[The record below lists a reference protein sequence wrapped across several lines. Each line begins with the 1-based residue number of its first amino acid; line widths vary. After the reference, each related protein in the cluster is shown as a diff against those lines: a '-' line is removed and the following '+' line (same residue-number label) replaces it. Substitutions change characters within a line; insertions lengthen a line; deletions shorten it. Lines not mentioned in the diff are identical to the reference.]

1 MLDFYE
7 MRQAYLR
14 ALETTLDTRN
24 KMTSLDK
31 AAYPVGL
38 MVAEV
43 RMLTKEE
50 LKAEG
55 WENSRGGYPV
65 AIIFNDGSKIY
76 ASSDPEGNNV
86 GCLFGV
92 TSDGETIIVSPLEDA
107 VADNN

>member
-1 MLDFYE
+1 M
-7 MRQAYLR
+7 
-14 ALETTLDTRN
+14 TT
-24 KMTSLDK
+24 LDK

-86 GCLFGV
+86 GCMFGV
-92 TSDGETIIVSPLEDA
+92 TSDGQTIIISPLSEDA
-107 VADNN
+107 

>member
-1 MLDFYE
+1 M
-7 MRQAYLR
+7 
-14 ALETTLDTRN
+14 TTLDE
-24 KMTSLDK
+24 

-38 MVAEV
+38 IVTEV

-86 GCLFGV
+86 GCMFGV
-92 TSDGETIIVSPLEDA
+92 TSNGETIIVSPL
-107 VADNN
+107 

>member
-1 MLDFYE
+1 M
-7 MRQAYLR
+7 
-14 ALETTLDTRN
+14 TT
-24 KMTSLDK
+24 LDK

-55 WENSRGGYPV
+55 WENSRGSYPV
-65 AIIFNDGSKIY
+65 AVIFNDGSKIY

-86 GCLFGV
+86 GCMFGV
-92 TSDGETIIVSPLEDA
+92 TSDGETIIVSPL
-107 VADNN
+107 